1 MTNVEKALL
10 KKSEDYL
17 KNKIDEIKNMPTK
30 KKIILGFATTIGLAV
45 VKDALF
51 SKKK

>member
-17 KNKIDEIKNMPTK
+17 KNKIDEIKNMSTK

-45 VKDALF
+45 VKDALS